1 MKPLCCRMRLLAFS
15 VWAALVAACGNEPV
29 SDSSDSDKDWNVIYT
44 EEREPCS
51 NRSPWRNL
59 YFGDLHSHSALSFD
73 AWLWDTNTGP
83 EDAYAFARGAP
94 VRLPPLD
101 PEGIGTRVIE
111 IDRTL
116 DFAAVTDHAEFLAEV
131 AACVSPES
139 PVYDTFSCWLF
150 RLKTDLS
157 YIFIGLALTSP
168 SPSRLADICG
178 PGGVDCAEV
187 AAQVWQRVQQAAESA
202 YDRSASCSF
211 TAFVAYEYTGSTAG
225 STLHR
230 NILFRNDRVP
240 ALPVSYLE
248 EPTPEGLWTQLEHSC
263 QGTGSRCEAISV
275 PHNSNMSNG
284 NMFSPGLGAPLPID
298 EQQLQ
303 AALRGRMEPL
313 VEIFQHKGDSECMNG
328 LSDPAGDPDPGCAFE
343 KLHEPP
349 IMDCKDGTGSLG
361 GSGRG
366 CVSRHDFV
374 RNVLLAGLDE
384 EARLGVN
391 PYRLG
396 FIADTDTHNASPGAV
411 AEDRYMGHL
420 ANLED
425 TVEERLGGFSLTP
438 TGIRLNPG
446 GLTAVWAVENSRDAI
461 FEAFLRRETYGSSGP
476 RIALRFFGGW
486 QFPGSM
492 CGDPDFA
499 GIGYRRGVPM
509 GGELPPA
516 PDLAAAPQFAVLAER
531 DPGTDERP
539 GNLLQRIQIV
549 KGWIDAAGQAREKV
563 FEAAG
568 DPGNGAEA
576 DPETCETRGPGFET
590 LCVVWTDPEFKPEEP
605 AFYYARVLENPSCRW
620 STYECNRLSPGERPP
635 ACSDPTIAKTVQERA
650 WASPIWYRPGPF

>member
-1 MKPLCCRMRLLAFS
+1 MKPLFRLVRFLACCACAPLFAS
-15 VWAALVAACGNEPV
+15 CGNDSGQAA
-29 SDSSDSDKDWNVIYT
+29 SDSGRGRNVVYT
-44 EEREPCS
+44 EERAPCS
-51 NRSPWRNL
+51 NWSPSRNL

-73 AWLWDTNTGP
+73 AWLWDTKPGP

-101 PEGIGTRVIE
+101 PDGLGTRTLE
-111 IDRTL
+111 IDRAL
-116 DFAAVTDHAEFLAEV
+116 DFAALTDHAEFLAEV

-139 PVYDTFSCWLF
+139 PVYETFSCRLF

-157 YIFIGLALTSP
+157 YIFFGLALTSP
-168 SPSRLADICG
+168 SSTRLPDICG
-178 PGGVDCAEV
+178 PQGVDCTEV
-187 AAQVWQRVQQAAESA
+187 AAQVWQRIQEAAESA
-202 YDRSASCSF
+202 YDRTPSCSF
-211 TAFVAYEYTGSTAG
+211 TTFVAYEYTGSTSG
-225 STLHR
+225 SNLYR

-240 ALPVSYLE
+240 PLPVSYLE
-248 EPTPEGLWTQLEHSC
+248 EPTPEELWAALERSC
-263 QGTGSRCEAISV
+263 RNAEPGCEAISV

-284 NMFSPGLGAPLPID
+284 NMFLRSQSPSLSVE
-298 EQQLQ
+298 EQQLR
-303 AALRGRMEPL
+303 AALRSTMEPL

-328 LSDPAGDPDPGCAFE
+328 LSGPAGDPDPACDFE

-349 IMDCKDGTGSLG
+349 ILDCGAGTGSLG

-366 CVSRHDFV
+366 CVSKYDFV
-374 RNVLLAGLDE
+374 RNVLLAGLKE

-396 FIADTDTHNASPGAV
+396 FIAATDTHNASPGAV

-425 TVEERLGGFSLTP
+425 TVEERLGPFSLTP

-446 GLTAVWAVENSRDAI
+446 GLTAVWAEENSRDAV
-461 FEAFLRRETYGSSGP
+461 FEALLRRETYGTSGP

-486 QFPGSM
+486 RFPGSM

-499 GIGYRRGVPM
+499 RIGYDRGVPM

-516 PDLAAAPQFAVLAER
+516 PDPGIPAQFAVLAER
-531 DPGTDERP
+531 DPGTEEKS
-539 GNLLQRIQIV
+539 GNLLQRIQII
-549 KGWIDAAGQAREKV
+549 KGWIDADGRPREKV
-563 FEAAG
+563 FDVAG
-568 DPGNGAEA
+568 NPENGAGA
-576 DPETCETRGPGFET
+576 DPETCEIRGQGFEA
-590 LCVVWTDPEFKPEEP
+590 LCTVWTDPEFDPEEP

-620 STYECNRLSPGERPP
+620 STYECNRLDPGDRPP
-635 ACSDPTIAKTVQERA
+635 ACRNQGIAKIVQERA
-650 WASPIWYRPGPF
+650 WASPIWYRPETP